1 MLACFLTILFFLP
14 VIFVTTVIENLFTS
28 DELDEMGVRL
38 EQSNSKSTGAI

>member
-14 VIFVTTVIENLFTS
+14 VIFVTTAIENLFTS

-38 EQSNSKSTGAI
+38 EHSHP